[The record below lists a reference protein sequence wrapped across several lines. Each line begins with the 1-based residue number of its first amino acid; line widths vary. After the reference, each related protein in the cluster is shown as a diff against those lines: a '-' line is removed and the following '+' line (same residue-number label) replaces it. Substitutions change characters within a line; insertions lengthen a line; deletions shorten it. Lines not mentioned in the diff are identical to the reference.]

1 MQKSDTELQ
10 LEMLNGKNV
19 SPLSLYQPGD
29 DVKQLQLEAHK
40 DLTHGDLILSR
51 PFREFNNYSLIQR
64 ASLDQKDWLA
74 WSPEPSSN
82 PDEAWMFTGTSN
94 VTRNNILSMAAHL
107 AQKVMFPGVMAVDDS
122 QQLDKDASYVAEAL
136 LEYNF
141 RKAGWE
147 QTFLYAVISAMV
159 NPVSYY
165 KADYCKAYMSVMEG
179 SNSKYTRKMVMDEAM
194 SGSQHYLLP
203 TEEVLISNPYCFDIN
218 RQKVLIHRRRT
229 SYSEAYSQFGWHPN
243 FPQVKVGIMPM
254 YNASDALFY
263 NVRDPLQDNMVEIC
277 TYKYRGIDVEFDE
290 VNRVYM
296 GNPNINYL
304 PFKHRT
310 NKNLPEYN
318 IAKFGAE
325 PIDAK
330 RFWAYKSIAAKL
342 SNDKEL
348 VDRMRQNAVDA
359 STLSTFPT
367 IFTMGAGKI
376 DQSVMKPA
384 TVTDIDKDAKV
395 QPVSIANPAAAWN
408 AMKEAE
414 QNVDD
419 ATNPSYFTLPS
430 GSGGRK
436 TALEIQILQQN
447 AITNLAVLGS
457 MVSAM
462 IKDIGQI
469 VLSDILR
476 FETVGEISEIING
489 VPQLVYKNYNIP
501 RVKNGSNVTEKIIF
515 TDAYAG
521 QRMTPDEKERYSIG
535 LLDKHGK
542 DAHVWEVNPALF
554 VRLNFKIQ
562 IDPDEL
568 LGKDALSVAQMKQDI
583 YDKAVTNPI
592 FVNNPDQMAMIVRD
606 FLFEPVL
613 HGDASKYIPDST
625 KKVMSSVNP
634 AMQNGQNNPQATGAV
649 QNPAVLSTGNVPQ
662 QPNNSAQGVR

>member
-1 MQKSDTELQ
+1 METSDAELQ
-10 LEMLNGKNV
+10 LEMINGKV
-19 SPLSLYQPGD
+19 ASPLSLYQPED
-29 DVKQLQLEAHK
+29 DITKLQMEAHK
-40 DLTHGDLILSR
+40 DLIHGDLILSR

-74 WSPEPSSN
+74 WSPEPSTN
-82 PDEAWMFTGTSN
+82 PDESWMFTGTSN

-141 RKAGWE
+141 RRSGWE

-165 KADYCKAYMSVMEG
+165 KADYCKAYMSILEG
-179 SNSKYTRKMVMDEAM
+179 TNSNYTRRTVLDDAM

-218 RQKVLIHRRRT
+218 RQKVLIHRRRV
-229 SYSEAYSQFGWHPN
+229 SYSEAYGLFGNNPN
-243 FPQVKVGIMPM
+243 WGHVKVGVMPM

-277 TYKYRGIDVEFDE
+277 TYKYRGIDLEFDE

-296 GNPNINYL
+296 GNPNVNYN

-310 NKNLPEYN
+310 NKNKPEYN

-395 QPVSIANPAAAWN
+395 QPVSVANPAAAWN

-430 GSGGRK
+430 GSGGKK

-469 VLSDILR
+469 VLYDILR
-476 FETVGEISEIING
+476 YETVAEISEVVNG
-489 VPQLVYKNYNIP
+489 VPQLLYKNYNIP
-501 RVKNGSNVTEKIIF
+501 RVKNGSNVTEKIMF
-515 TDAYAG
+515 TDAWAG
-521 QRMTPDEKERYSIG
+521 VAMTPDEKRKASIG
-535 LLDKHGK
+535 LIDKHGK
-542 DAHVWEVNPALF
+542 DAYVWEVNPSIF
-554 VRLNFKIQ
+554 IKLNFEVQ
-562 IDPDEL
+562 VEPDEL

-583 YDKAVTNPI
+583 YDKAVTNPL
-592 FVNNPDQMAMIVRD
+592 FQNDPEKMGMLVRD

-625 KKVMSSVNP
+625 KKVLNGIIPGMQGSS
-634 AMQNGQNNPQATGAV
+634 PQATGSV
-649 QNPAVLSTGNVPQ
+649 QNPAVLSTGNAPQ
-662 QPNNSAQGVR
+662 QPSNAAQGVR